1 MYVRVAELRSFTEA
15 ARELHIA
22 QSAVSRTI
30 QELERQVGSS
40 LLLRRGRTVELTPA
54 GAELLP
60 IARRLLNVYRTSMED
75 FGRFLA
81 GEGGRVAVAALPSVA
96 AAMLPTAIASF
107 LLAHPRVHIDI
118 QDGHLENVVRDTLSG
133 RADFGITASVR
144 LPRGVDARD
153 LVSDRFAGLLPRNHP
168 LCRRRSVTW
177 KDLSCEPFIALSRD
191 TGVRAYT
198 DHAFVLIGATVDT
211 FAECSNPA
219 TAAGL
224 VAAGLGVSALPVL
237 VHRVIDLAG
246 LVSRRLVD
254 PIVDRK
260 LAIITRSGHAL
271 SPSAAAF
278 ATHLARIA
286 PAITDG
292 LKLSR
297 EV

>member
-191 TGVRAYT
+191 TGVRA
-198 DHAFVLIGATVDT
+198 
-211 FAECSNPA
+211 
-219 TAAGL
+219 
-224 VAAGLGVSALPVL
+224 
-237 VHRVIDLAG
+237 VHR
-246 LVSRRLVD
+246 SRLR
-254 PIVDRK
+254 PDRCHCRYVRGV
-260 LAIITRSGHAL
+260 LEPGYCSWTGRRRPRCLGA
-271 SPSAAAF
+271 PSAGPPCYRPCW
-278 ATHLARIA
+278 ARESA
-286 PAITDG
+286 
-292 LKLSR
+292 SR
-297 EV
+297 GPHR